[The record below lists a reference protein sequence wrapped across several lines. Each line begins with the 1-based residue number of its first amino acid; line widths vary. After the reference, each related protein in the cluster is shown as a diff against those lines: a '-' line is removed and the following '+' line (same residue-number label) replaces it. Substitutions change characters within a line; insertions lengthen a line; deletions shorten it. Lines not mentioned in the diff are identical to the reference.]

1 MTRARAP
8 RPGCLAAARSGS
20 VALATL
26 GLVTCAPLLSVAADP
41 VAAQSDRP
49 VVVASKPFAESF
61 VLAEMF
67 ARLLEERGYAVE
79 RRPGLGATEIAF
91 EALRTDEIDVYP
103 EYTGT
108 GLLAILGEDPPAS
121 SAAAYRRV
129 ASVFEERWGVRWL
142 PPLGFEN
149 TYAVA
154 VRPET
159 ADSLG
164 LATLSDLARAAG
176 GLVAGFTPD
185 FIGRADGLPGLRAAY
200 GLEPRE
206 VRALLQAVKYQALAE
221 GRVDVIDGY
230 ATDGQIA
237 RYGLTVLADDRG
249 FFPPYDA
256 SALVSRRLVQ
266 DRPGALLVLSELSG
280 RIDEP
285 LMREL
290 NRRVEVEGDDVADVA
305 AAGLRT
311 VGLAAEGGPSR
322 TARPAAGSDRL
333 RGDGLPAY
341 LWARRADTL
350 SQTRR
355 HLLLVLLSLVAG
367 FCVAVPLGLALE
379 RARTVAE
386 AVIRGVGVLQTVP
399 SIALLAFMIPLLGI
413 GIVPA
418 VVALFLYSLFP
429 MVRNT
434 YTGVRDADASAV
446 ASARAL
452 GMTERQLLRWVRLPL
467 AAPVIM
473 AGVRTAAVINVGT
486 ATLAAF
492 IGAGG
497 LGDPIVAGLALSDTR
512 LILSGAIPAAA
523 LALLVDAAL
532 SIAERAVGP
541 RGVR

>member
-185 FIGRADGLPGLRAAY
+185 FIGRADGLPGLRAVY

-322 TARPAAGSDRL
+322 AAGPAAGSDRL